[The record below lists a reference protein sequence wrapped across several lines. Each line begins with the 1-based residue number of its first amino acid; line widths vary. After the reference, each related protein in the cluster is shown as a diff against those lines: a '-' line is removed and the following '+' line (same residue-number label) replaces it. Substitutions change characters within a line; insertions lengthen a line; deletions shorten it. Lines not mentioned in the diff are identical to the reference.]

1 MQKNKRENLYTLL
14 SHCRLFH
21 VLSPS
26 PSLYLSPYLS
36 FSFFLTLVCFTRSF
50 AMASSTNWKVRRLR
64 LTRGIPFV
72 FQDILSSLSPPRTTS
87 AVLSARGNS
96 HRKRKR
102 KENKKKKGE
111 KMGNVLH
118 FPIVLYLLCFYYF
131 FVFNW

>member
-72 FQDILSSLSPPRTTS
+72 FQDILSSLSPARTTS

-96 HRKRKR
+96 QREKRREKR
-102 KENKKKKGE
+102 IKEKGE
-111 KMGNVLH
+111 KIVNVLY
-118 FPIVLYLLCFYYF
+118 FSIIFYLLCFYYF